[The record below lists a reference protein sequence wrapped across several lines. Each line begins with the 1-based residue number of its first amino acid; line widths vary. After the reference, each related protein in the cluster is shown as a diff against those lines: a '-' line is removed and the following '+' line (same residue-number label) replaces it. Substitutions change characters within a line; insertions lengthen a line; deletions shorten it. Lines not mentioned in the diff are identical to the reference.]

1 MTEKGSG
8 FSGNVAQKER
18 KESTS
23 AYEAVGIL
31 VNQVQR
37 LTETGSSSSGNVVH
51 KEKKKITF
59 ADEVGGELCH
69 VKFFEDDMVS
79 LSESITDT
87 QELPVN

>member
-8 FSGNVAQKER
+8 YSGNVAQKER
-18 KESTS
+18 KESAS

-37 LTETGSSSSGNVVH
+37 LTETGSSSGNVVP

-59 ADEVGGELCH
+59 ADEVGGVLCH

>member
-8 FSGNVAQKER
+8 YSGNVAQKER

-37 LTETGSSSSGNVVH
+37 LTETGSSSGNVVP

-59 ADEVGGELCH
+59 ADEVGGVLCH

>member
-8 FSGNVAQKER
+8 YSGNAVQKER

-23 AYEAVGIL
+23 AYEAGGIL

-37 LTETGSSSSGNVVH
+37 LTETGSSSGNVVP

-79 LSESITDT
+79 LSESIADT

>member
-8 FSGNVAQKER
+8 FSVNVAQKER

-37 LTETGSSSSGNVVH
+37 LTETGSSSGNVVH

-79 LSESITDT
+79 LSESITNT